1 MQQLILMMNFSIK
14 IKEFTMPQEQLPKR
28 RKYFIKKDYQV
39 KFILKFCIIVLVG
52 SIISTGLLFLF
63 SQGTLTSS
71 FDNSRLVIR
80 NTSFAILPAVILTN
94 IITLVLITLS
104 SIVVIIFISHK
115 IAGPMFRFEKDLTDI
130 GKGNLVKKIALRKK
144 DQFTDIATS
153 MNNMTMEL
161 HNKVFSIETELE
173 RLLESAK
180 KQNAPDTLIKE
191 LNHLHNSI
199 RKQFII

>member
-1 MQQLILMMNFSIK
+1 M
-14 IKEFTMPQEQLPKR
+14 MPQEQRHKR
-28 RKYFIKKDYQV
+28 RQYFIKKDYQF
-39 KFILKFCIIVLVG
+39 KFILKFCIVVLVG
-52 SIISTGLLFLF
+52 AFISTGLLFLF

-104 SIVVIIFISHK
+104 SIVVIMFISHK

-130 GKGNLVKKIALRKK
+130 GKGNLVKKISLREK
-144 DQFTDIATS
+144 DQFAEIATS

-161 HNKVFSIETELE
+161 HNKVLSIESEVE
-173 RLLESAK
+173 RLIESAK
-180 KQNAPDTLIKE
+180 KQNAPDIFIEE
-191 LNHLHNSI
+191 LNHLHQSI
-199 RKQFII
+199 HKKFII

>member
-1 MQQLILMMNFSIK
+1 
-14 IKEFTMPQEQLPKR
+14 MPQEQLPKR